1 MRVGLSDMAVGRSL
15 FAARLYDKIINVGKI
30 AKYKL
35 SQCQFDPN
43 VQKQINYMLNWM
55 REKSAKNISID

>member
-35 SQCQFDPN
+35 S
-43 VQKQINYMLNWM
+43 
-55 REKSAKNISID
+55 